1 MAQNRTKSNKA
12 NKSGDKNKKR
22 RRNFTKIKNK
32 PLVLNFTI
40 MFLGFMIVFF
50 TLNSSSFFGIYNY
63 KAGSV
68 LKEAIYL
75 QNDIV
80 DEAAT
85 ETLKQSRALEIE
97 PVTYVDF
104 SKQVESK
111 KALTEFFAR
120 LVEIKVDYV
129 DDLELMKKVY
139 AGVERKNIY
148 TLTQEELTTLVT
160 LSAEKTKLLQN
171 YAIDI
176 TIENMSVGIS
186 YEERQVAIENINAYI
201 ASQFDITDFDKTV
214 LTKLISGALVVN
226 QFIDEAKTTQKVDAE
241 LLKIEAITYPKG
253 TLFLEEGS
261 VLSDENYTLL
271 KNGGV
276 IVESTLD
283 SLTMIVGL
291 VFLLLM
297 LWGILHIYLSFFEKE
312 ILASPKKYGILMSLF
327 LTFFLSAS
335 FFNDISPYLIPIPA
349 FSILASIMI
358 TPTVAIYFGI
368 GLLILISMLTGM
380 SAYTMIAYLLAIMI
394 TRALVTNIKQ
404 RSQVAAIGLYVS
416 LILVIFT
423 LTQGIINKTD
433 IIHLPYNIVFS
444 AANGILSAVLSIGI
458 MPFFESFFGVL
469 TPFKLLELSN
479 PNRPLLKRLLIE
491 APGTYHHSI
500 LVGNLAET
508 AAHDIGAN
516 SLLTRVSSFYHDV
529 GKLERPYYYKENQ
542 IGHDNPHDKLP
553 PQVSANFIKNHMSYG
568 VELLQK
574 NKLPQEII
582 DVVKAHH
589 GNSLIKYFY
598 YREQLNNPDVD
609 VSKFLYNG
617 PKPDSKEAVIL
628 MLADSLEAA
637 VRSEEEPT
645 QASITILIDKIIA
658 QKISENQFSNAD
670 LSFKELE
677 VIKGS
682 FLNVLSGIFH
692 ERIAYP
698 EINMNQISKNAFDQ
712 TEDKES

>member
-1 MAQNRTKSNKA
+1 MAQNRNARKTAKKSSDKTKNRK
-12 NKSGDKNKKR
+12 
-22 RRNFTKIKNK
+22 RNFTKIKNK
-32 PLVLNFTI
+32 PLVYNFTI
-40 MFLGFMIVFF
+40 MFIGFMIVFF

-68 LKEAIYL
+68 LKEDIYL
-75 QNDIV
+75 QNDII

-85 ETLKQSRALEIE
+85 EAMKTSRALEIE
-97 PVTYVDF
+97 PVTFVDF

-111 KALTEFFAR
+111 KALTEFFTR
-120 LVEIKVDYV
+120 LVEIKTDYAN
-129 DDLELMKKVY
+129 DSDLMKKIY

-148 TLTQEELTTLVT
+148 DITEEELMTLAT

-176 TIENMSVGIS
+176 TVENMSVGIS
-186 YEERQVAIENINAYI
+186 NDERQVAIDNINTYI
-201 ASQFDITDFDKTV
+201 ASQFDITDFDKTI
-214 LTKLISGALVVN
+214 LTKLITGALVVN
-226 QFIDEAKTTQKVDAE
+226 QFVDEAKTKEKIDVE
-241 LLKIEAITYPKG
+241 LLKVEPITYPKG

-261 VLSDENYTLL
+261 ILSNAHYDLL

-276 IVESTLD
+276 IVESTMD
-283 SLTMIVGL
+283 SITMIVGL
-291 VFLLLM
+291 LFLLLM
-297 LWGILHIYLSFFEKE
+297 LWGILHVYLSFFEKE
-312 ILASPKKYGILMSLF
+312 VLASTKKYGILMSLF

-358 TPTVAIYFGI
+358 TPTVAIYFGV
-368 GLLILISMLTGM
+368 GLLILVAMLTGM
-380 SAYTMIAYLLAIMI
+380 SAYTMIAYLLAILV
-394 TRALVTNIKQ
+394 TRALVSNIKQ
-404 RSQVAAIGLYVS
+404 RSQVVAIGLYVS

-423 LTQGIINKTD
+423 LSQGVINKTD

-444 AANGILSAVLSIGI
+444 AANGILSAVLTIGV

-542 IGHDNPHDKLP
+542 VGHDNPHDKLP

-582 DVVKAHH
+582 DVIKAHH

-598 YREQLNNPDVD
+598 HREQLNNPDVD

-617 PKPDSKEAVIL
+617 PKPDSKESVVL
-628 MLADSLEAA
+628 MLADSIEAA

-645 QASITILIDKIIA
+645 QASITLLIEKIIA
-658 QKISENQFSNAD
+658 QKISENQFSNAE
-670 LSFKELE
+670 LTFKELE
-677 VIKGS
+677 IIKGS

-712 TEDKES
+712 TEEKES

>member
-1 MAQNRTKSNKA
+1 MSQNRHTSKKT
-12 NKSGDKNKKR
+12 NKSLEKSKSKKR
-22 RRNFTKIKNK
+22 NFIKIKNK
-32 PLVLNFTI
+32 TLVYNSTI

-63 KAGSV
+63 RAGSV
-68 LKEAIYL
+68 LKEDIYL
-75 QNDIV
+75 QNDII

-85 ETLKQSRALEIE
+85 DAVKKSRAAEVE
-97 PVTYVDF
+97 PITYIDF

-111 KALTEFFAR
+111 KALTEFFTR
-120 LVEIKVDYV
+120 LTEIKIDYAN
-129 DDLELMKKVY
+129 DIDLMKKVY
-139 AGVERKNIY
+139 AGIERKNIY
-148 TLTQEELTTLVT
+148 QLTDDELMKCVT
-160 LSAEKTKLLQN
+160 LSSDKLKLLQN

-176 TIENMSVGIS
+176 TSENMSVGITK
-186 YEERQVAIENINAYI
+186 EERLIAIEIINAYI
-201 ASQFDITDFDKTV
+201 TSQNDISEFDKTV
-214 LTKLISGALVVN
+214 LAKLISGALVVN
-226 QFIDEAKTTQKVDAE
+226 QFIDEAKTAIKIEAE
-241 LLKIEAITYPKG
+241 LLKVEAITYPKG
-253 TLFLEEGS
+253 TLFLEGGS
-261 VLSDENYTLL
+261 ILSDENYTLL

-276 IVESTLD
+276 ITESKLD
-283 SLTMIVGL
+283 SITMIVGL
-291 VFLLLM
+291 LFLLLM
-297 LWGILHIYLSFFEKE
+297 LWGILHVYLFFYEKGV
-312 ILASPKKYGILMSLF
+312 LASPKKYGILMTLF

-335 FFNDISPYLIPIPA
+335 FFNDLSPYLIPIPA

-358 TPTVAIYFGI
+358 TPTVAIYFGV
-368 GLLILISMLTGM
+368 GLLILVSMLTGM
-380 SAYTMIAYLLAIMI
+380 SAYTMIAYLLALLVA
-394 TRALVTNIKQ
+394 RALVTNIKQ

-423 LTQGIINKTD
+423 LTQGLINKTD
-433 IIHLPYNIVFS
+433 IVHLPYNIAFS
-444 AANGILSAVLSIGI
+444 AANGILSVVISIGI

-508 AAHDIGAN
+508 AAHDIGAD

-542 IGHDNPHDKLP
+542 IGRDNPHDKLP

-574 NKLPQEII
+574 NKLPHEVI
-582 DVVKAHH
+582 DVIKAHH

-598 YREQLNNPDVD
+598 HREQLSNPEVD
-609 VSKFLYNG
+609 VTKFLYSG
-617 PKPDSKEAVIL
+617 PKPDSKESVIL
-628 MLADSLEAA
+628 MLADSIEAA
-637 VRSEEEPT
+637 DRSEEEPT
-645 QASITILIDKIIA
+645 QASITLLIDKIVA
-658 QKISENQFSNAD
+658 QKISENQFSNAE
-670 LSFKELE
+670 LTIKELE
-677 VIKGS
+677 IIKGS

-698 EINMNQISKNAFDQ
+698 EINMDQISKNAFDE
-712 TEDKES
+712 TEEKES